1 MGLTIDFEGREWHFD
16 KNEIGVDEW
25 RELKRKY
32 KMTPRQFDE
41 GVSQAD
47 PDGYTFLYWVMLRQ
61 NGDQR
66 AVLGDHLKPDI
77 IALNAAI
84 AKALVTEREQEGEEA
99 EPDPPLAGSLPAT
112 TPSNGSAAATSNGS
126 APSTSSSLPAT
137 ATSGPRMSGG

>member
-1 MGLTIDFEGREWHFD
+1 MLIMQFEDREWTFD
-16 KNEIGVDEW
+16 KTEVTVDEW

-32 KMTPRQFDE
+32 KMTPKAFDE
-41 GVSQAD
+41 CIGEAD
-47 PDGYTFLYWVMLRQ
+47 PDASTFVYWVMLRQ
-61 NGDQR
+61 NGAQN
-66 AVLGDHLKPDI
+66 VPLGDQLKPDI

-112 TPSNGSAAATSNGS
+112 TPSAGSAAATSNGS

-137 ATSGPRMSGG
+137 ATSGPQMSGG

>member
-77 IALNAAI
+77 IALNAAV
-84 AKALVTEREQEGEEA
+84 AAAALDGPD
-99 EPDPPLAGSLPAT
+99 EPDADPDPDPTAAGSLPAT
-112 TPSNGSAAATSNGS
+112 TPSAGSATATSTS
-126 APSTSSSLPAT
+126 SEPSTSSSSPAT
-137 ATSGPRMSGG
+137 ADSEPPT